1 MTEDYHIG
9 DIVRAAF
16 GNPVDAL
23 VAALV
28 REDEAVDEQVR
39 PPTANEQAA
48 IEAVASNA
56 AALMDEISQLMGDR
70 ASKLKALRADL
81 TGRMLKH
88 GIKELKIAGRP
99 AIELTATRSRKAN
112 KKTITAAL
120 VKKLGEKEGKMKAA
134 NLWNA
139 IEWKNG
145 HSLSIPAPAPDMD
158 DVEPSY

>member
-28 REDEAVDEQVR
+28 REEAVDEQVR

-48 IEAVASNA
+48 IEGVASEA
-56 AALMDEISQLMGDR
+56 AAWEEGVGQMMGDGGYKR
-70 ASKLKALRADL
+70 EALRGDL
-81 TGRMLKH
+81 TGKMLKH
-88 GIKELKIAGRP
+88 GLKELKIAGRP

-145 HSLSIPAPAPDMD
+145 HRLSIPAPAPDMD

>member
-1 MTEDYHIG
+1 MTEDYHIS

-28 REDEAVDEQVR
+28 REDEAVAEQVR

-48 IEAVASNA
+48 IEVVASKA
-56 AALMDEISQLMGDR
+56 AALQDEISHLMGDR
-70 ASKLKALRADL
+70 GKKLKALRAEL
-81 TGRMLKH
+81 TGKMLKH
-88 GIKELKIAGRP
+88 GMKELKIAGRP

-145 HSLSIPAPAPDMD
+145 HSLSIPQPAPDMD

>member
-1 MTEDYHIG
+1 MTEEYHIG
-9 DIVRAAF
+9 DIVRSAF
-16 GNPVDAL
+16 GNPVDAI

-28 REDEAVDEQVR
+28 REEAVDEQVR
-39 PPTANEQAA
+39 PPTSNEQAA
-48 IEAVASNA
+48 IEAVATEA

-81 TGRMLKH
+81 TGKMLKH
-88 GIKELKIAGRP
+88 GLKEIKIAGRP
-99 AIELTATRSRKAN
+99 AIELTPTRSRKAN

-139 IEWKNG
+139 IEWKNS
-145 HSLSIPAPAPDMD
+145 HALSIPQPAPDMD

>member
-1 MTEDYHIG
+1 VTEDYHIG
-9 DIVRAAF
+9 DIVRSVF
-16 GNPVDAL
+16 GNPVDAI
-23 VAALV
+23 VAAVV
-28 REDEAVDEQVR
+28 REEAIAEQVR

-48 IEAVASNA
+48 MEAVASKA
-56 AALMDEISQLMGDR
+56 AALQDEIAELIGDR
-70 ASKLKALRADL
+70 AKRLKALRAEL
-81 TGRMLKH
+81 TGKMIQH

-145 HSLSIPAPAPDMD
+145 HSLSIPQPAPDMD